1 MKGGNM
7 PRIARKEINSSYLHV
22 MIQGIEKRNIFN
34 TEKNKKYYKKLLF
47 ENVTS
52 FDDIF
57 ILAYCIMDNH
67 IHLLIHCKNINH
79 LSKLMSQTN
88 TSYAL
93 WYNKCKNRVGY
104 VFRNRYHIQIIESQ
118 QHLFNCLVYIHN
130 NPVKANIVHSME
142 EYQFSSYNMYKN
154 FEVKPEV
161 IKLIFDDTNYIN
173 QFNSIHKNLGILK
186 MDDIIDIVEPK
197 TPAVDLDK
205 IITEFCINN
214 QLTLD
219 LIRHNNCFLISLVNE
234 IKKYTNYNNKEIS
247 EYLKIGKN
255 RIRNILRKD

>member
-1 MKGGNM
+1 M

-22 MIQGIEKRNIFN
+22 MIQGIERRNIFN

-47 ENVTS
+47 ENLS
-52 FDDIF
+52 GFDDIF

-93 WYNKCKNRVGY
+93 WYNKCETRVGY

-161 IKLIFDDTNYIN
+161 VKLIFDDTNYIN
-173 QFNSIHKNLGILK
+173 QFNSIHGDLEILK
-186 MDDIIDIVEPK
+186 WDDIMDIVESK
-197 TPAVDLDK
+197 TSTVDLDK
-205 IITEFCINN
+205 IITEFCITNR
-214 QLTLD
+214 LTLD
-219 LIRHNNCFLISLVNE
+219 LIRHNNCFLIKLVNE
-234 IKKYTNYNNKEIS
+234 IKKNTNYNNKEIS

-255 RIRNILRKD
+255 RIRNILKKD

>member
-1 MKGGNM
+1 M

-47 ENVTS
+47 ENVKD

-67 IHLLIHCKNINH
+67 IHLLIYCKDINH

-93 WYNKCKNRVGY
+93 WYNKYENRVGY
-104 VFRNRYHIQIIESQ
+104 VFRNRYHIQIIENQ

-130 NPVKANIVHSME
+130 NPVKANIVQSME

-154 FEVKPEV
+154 FKVKSEV

-173 QFNSIHKNLGILK
+173 EFNAIHKNLEIVK
-186 MDDIIDIVEPK
+186 IDNIIDIVEPK
-197 TPAVDLDK
+197 TSSIDLDK
-205 IITEFCINN
+205 IITEFCTNN
-214 QLTLD
+214 HLTID
-219 LIRHNNCFLISLVNE
+219 LIRHNNCFLINLVNE
-234 IKKYTNYNNKEIS
+234 IKMNTNFNNKEIS

-255 RIRNILRKD
+255 RIRNILKKD